1 MLDAGRVTPARGGPS
16 AVRCGAGQ
24 LWAREGRGEAPAQLW
39 LALDFVEKKKSLEQN
54 TDRTPKGCRPVL
66 VR

>member
-1 MLDAGRVTPARGGPS
+1 MLDVARVTPTRGLPS
-16 AVRCGAGQ
+16 TVGCEAGE
-24 LWAREGRGEAPAQLW
+24 LWAWEGTGEAPAQLW
-39 LALDFVEKKKSLEQN
+39 LALGFVEKKSFEQN